1 MFNITKNKLWFTLIP
16 VLIIVAGIIGFFVN
30 GGFRQDID
38 FAGGTSIELGMGKA
52 LTSAERAEAAKLYKD
67 AAGLEVEPTVQLTG
81 TASKNIVIKSTVLE
95 PEARDAGIKA
105 IADKFGMDVAS
116 ETFVLSNAT
125 QAATYGNEMK
135 TRTLLFTLLASI
147 LMLVYI
153 WIRFELKSGV
163 MAVLCLISN
172 VLVMLS
178 VYAIAKI
185 PFPGRNIM
193 FKTIVYS
200 LMFNSTVTG
209 ITNFLLMSWL
219 GMIDTYWA
227 VIVPACCTT
236 FGLYLMKQ
244 FMETSV
250 TDAVLESARIDGAGE
265 FRIFWK
271 IAMPMVKPA
280 WITLIIFAFKDLWN
294 SGASTYIY
302 SEELK
307 TFNYAISQLVTSG
320 VARTGVSAAS
330 TVVMM
335 IVPCAVFYIT
345 QSNVIQTMSTSGMK
359 D

>member
-1 MFNITKNKLWFTLIP
+1 MFKKLSEKIEMRRIAKGKQPKEQFKRSINRSAGGDFGVLFFLCLCAVAMSLPVIYAIGQSFKPLDELWLFPPHFFPNRWVIDNFVDLFRLMGDSWVPFSRYIFNT
-16 VLIIVAGIIGFFVN
+16 VLISVSGTFGNVILSS
-30 GGFRQDID
+30 
-38 FAGGTSIELGMGKA
+38 FAA
-52 LTSAERAEAAKLYKD
+52 
-67 AAGLEVEPTVQLTG
+67 
-81 TASKNIVIKSTVLE
+81 
-95 PEARDAGIKA
+95 
-105 IADKFGMDVAS
+105 
-116 ETFVLSNAT
+116 
-125 QAATYGNEMK
+125 
-135 TRTLLFTLLASI
+135 
-147 LMLVYI
+147 
-153 WIRFELKSGV
+153 
-163 MAVLCLISN
+163 
-172 VLVMLS
+172 
-178 VYAIAKI
+178 YAIAKI
-185 PFPGRNIM
+185 PFPGSNIM
-193 FKTIVYS
+193 FQTIVYS

-219 GMIDTYWA
+219 KMIDTYWA
-227 VIVPACCTT
+227 VIIPACCTT

-244 FMETSV
+244 FMESSV

-294 SGASTYIY
+294 SGASTYVY